1 MIEIL
6 MMSENVATPSLLKI
20 KVFLNKS
27 YDVIFSVH
35 DVTNKI
41 LSRDVNYILDVVM
54 WPKLGNSGATLKEV
68 IITPIL

>member
-1 MIEIL
+1 MVEIL

-41 LSRDVNYILDVVM
+41 LLDSAYLFKKWFCGV
-54 WPKLGNSGATLKEV
+54 GALRVK
-68 IITPIL
+68 